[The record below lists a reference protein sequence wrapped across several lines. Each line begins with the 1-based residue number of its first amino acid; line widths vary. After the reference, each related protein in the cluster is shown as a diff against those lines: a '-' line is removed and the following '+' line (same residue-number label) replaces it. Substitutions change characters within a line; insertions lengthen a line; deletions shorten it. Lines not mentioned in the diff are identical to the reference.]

1 MKIGYARVS
10 KSDGSQVIDLQ
21 VDALT
26 AAGVDPDNVYRD
38 YASGKKDK
46 RPGLESCIK
55 AIRAG
60 DTLMVWKLDRLGRD
74 LKHLVALVEELA
86 AKDAGFKVLS
96 GYGANIDTTT
106 PEGKFA
112 FGIFAALGE
121 YERELIRERTK
132 AGLAS
137 ARARGRIGGR
147 SFQLTKNQ
155 VRYAQSAMK
164 NSDTVV
170 STLCK
175 ELGVSRQTLYRY
187 VGPNGELR
195 SYGEQVLNS

>member
-1 MKIGYARVS
+1 MGP
-10 KSDGSQVIDLQ
+10 
-21 VDALT
+21 ALS
-26 AAGVDPDNVYRD
+26 AGVDLDNVYRD
-38 YASGKKDK
+38 YASGKRDD

-60 DTLMVWKLDRLGRD
+60 DTLLVWKLDRLGRD
-74 LKHLVALVEELA
+74 LKHLIALVEELA
-86 AKDAGFKVLS
+86 TKGAGFKVLS

-106 PEGKFA
+106 PEGKFV
-112 FGIFAALGE
+112 FGVFASLGE

-137 ARARGRIGGR
+137 ARARGRVGGR

-155 VRYAQSAMK
+155 VRYARSAMK
-164 NSDTVV
+164 DGDTVV
-170 STLCK
+170 SDLCK
-175 ELGVSRQTLYRY
+175 ELKISRQTLYRY

-195 SYGEQVLNS
+195 SYGKKVLDS